1 MSKKK
6 TITLTVDADTW
17 ERFKSVAKAN
27 NRNASQL
34 FRDYIKEYLSKNAQT
49 KIEF

>member
-1 MSKKK
+1 MAKK
-6 TITLTVDADTW
+6 TVTVTVEKETW
-17 ERFKSVAKAN
+17 ERFKTVAKAN

-34 FRDYIKEYLSKNAQT
+34 FRDYIKDYLSKNAQT